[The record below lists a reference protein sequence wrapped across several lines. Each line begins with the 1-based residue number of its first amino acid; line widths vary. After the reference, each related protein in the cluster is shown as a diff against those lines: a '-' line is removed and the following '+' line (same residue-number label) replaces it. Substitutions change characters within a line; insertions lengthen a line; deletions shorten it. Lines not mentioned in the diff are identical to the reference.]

1 MKCKSF
7 GKCGSCTLYDISYQK
22 QIDKKSSYI
31 KNEFCQFY
39 DKEIDFYES
48 SSTHFRNRAEFRIWH
63 DKEQISYAMNG
74 FNKKDIVK
82 INSCQIVEKKI
93 QDMMGDILEYIQ
105 SNQILKNRLFTI
117 EYISGEELLV
127 TLIYHRKIDKIW
139 EEEAGKLEKKF
150 SIFIIGRSRG
160 VRKVL
165 TKDFVYQNLSV
176 LGKRYRYK
184 VYENSFLQPNTKVNE
199 KMISWAKKYSKD
211 FGGDMLEL
219 YCGHGNFTIPLSENF
234 KKVLATEI
242 SKKSIKSAKENCIIN
257 DIDNIFFARLSAEEF
272 TSALNKERE
281 FKRLKDVN
289 LDSYDFSTIFIDPP
303 RAGVDKKSLS
313 LVSVFDNIIYISC
326 NPETLKRDLQ
336 ELCKTHRV
344 VRFAVFDQFA
354 YTNHLE
360 CGVVLRKTL

>member
-1 MKCKSF
+1 MRCESF
-7 GKCGSCTLYDISYQK
+7 GKCGSCTLYDIDYK
-22 QIDKKSSYI
+22 EQIDKKSSYI
-31 KNEFCQFY
+31 KSEFCQFY
-39 DKEIDFYES
+39 DKEIDFYDS
-48 SSTHFRNRAEFRIWH
+48 SPSHFRNRAEFRIWH
-63 DKEQISYAMNG
+63 ENERISYAMNG
-74 FNKKDIVK
+74 FDKKDIVK
-82 INSCQIVEKKI
+82 IDSCQIVEKKI
-93 QDMMGDILEYIQ
+93 QDMMDDILEYIQ
-105 SNQILKNRLFTI
+105 SNPILKNRLFTI
-117 EYISGEELLV
+117 EYLLGEELLV
-127 TLIYHRKIDKIW
+127 TLIYHRKIDKVW
-139 EEEAGKLEKKF
+139 EYEAKELEKRF
-150 SIFIIGRSRG
+150 PIFVIGRSRG

-165 TKDFVYQNLSV
+165 SRDYVYQNLSV
-176 LGKRYRYK
+176 LKRRYRYK

-199 KMISWAKKYSKD
+199 KMISWAKKHSKD

-242 SKKSIKSAKENCIIN
+242 SKKSIKSAKENCDIN

-281 FKRLKDVN
+281 FRRLKDID

-313 LVSVFDNIIYISC
+313 LVSSFDNIIYISC

-344 VRFAVFDQFA
+344 ERFAAFDQFA

-360 CGVVLRKTL
+360 CGVVLKKAL